1 MSTRVLCRLSSPAAG
16 CSNRPIPGREWERNL
31 PPARIHESLA
41 ILSAYFRTER
51 GWVYNYHPRTKKHHC
66 GHPTMKRCPQPDTGG
81 TSLVGLLNPL
91 FENNALK
98 RIIPYIDVV
107 VRPGPLHRNILVWS
121 NFHEQLGLFQ
131 QILTPMSLDFSLYFS
146 W

>member
-1 MSTRVLCRLSSPAAG
+1 MM
-16 CSNRPIPGREWERNL
+16 
-31 PPARIHESLA
+31 
-41 ILSAYFRTER
+41 
-51 GWVYNYHPRTKKHHC
+51 KK
-66 GHPTMKRCPQPDTGG
+66 CPQPETGG

-107 VRPGPLHRNILVWS
+107 VRPGPLHGNILVWS
-121 NFHEQLGLFQ
+121 NLHKQLGLFQ